1 MNTTTRRGWALGAA
15 ALVSLW
21 GAAARAD
28 DTVKHGSHHDSTTG
42 TTSREAPDAKASAA
56 STAGTTRTTGAD
68 YDARAG
74 AERSQSEARPNRTL
88 LVTGG
93 AVLAGSYLTSAIA
106 GVANDRDADRR
117 LLIPVIGPWADL
129 ADRQCD
135 RQPCEHK
142 FWDATLLVAS
152 GVLQAGGL
160 ATVIAAFFVPE
171 SETPSLLRGA
181 SKKPEAPSV
190 HVVPMSMGQRASGA
204 GIGAVGRF

>member
-1 MNTTTRRGWALGAA
+1 
-15 ALVSLW
+15 
-21 GAAARAD
+21 
-28 DTVKHGSHHDSTTG
+28 
-42 TTSREAPDAKASAA
+42 
-56 STAGTTRTTGAD
+56 
-68 YDARAG
+68 
-74 AERSQSEARPNRTL
+74 
-88 LVTGG
+88 
-93 AVLAGSYLTSAIA
+93 VLAGSYLTSAIA